1 MLFWR
6 FEANFWQLLRP
17 TPAISDQSKTANV
30 KPLLPSPSPCP
41 APLPR
46 KVLTSHKSH
55 IASTSTMK
63 STPEG
68 IRIQLHLGK
77 PKKTPPS
84 PIILKTTIDKEK
96 LKRWHSRIHKRR
108 KEPFALSPHAR
119 QTLSVPQAKLLS
131 LEKHD
136 NAIVFNPIDF
146 PPDYP
151 KDFEDEDHS
160 GHDSPL
166 FH

>member
-1 MLFWR
+1 ML
-6 FEANFWQLLRP
+6 
-17 TPAISDQSKTANV
+17 
-30 KPLLPSPSPCP
+30 
-41 APLPR
+41 
-46 KVLTSHKSH
+46 
-55 IASTSTMK
+55 
-63 STPEG
+63 
-68 IRIQLHLGK
+68 
-77 PKKTPPS
+77 
-84 PIILKTTIDKEK
+84 
-96 LKRWHSRIHKRR
+96 RWHSRIHKRR

-136 NAIVFNPIDF
+136 NAIVFNLIDF